1 MTQERIERH
10 LEISDLLMRWAEDEL
25 ETGELFLASEMVW
38 GAAAHYLKSIA
49 KYRGWP
55 NETHRDLSDIAT
67 DLAYE
72 TQDPQRINDL
82 YELVNRLHV
91 NFYED
96 WLLDKDIADGLN
108 DAEELIARL
117 ESRTRPPTENR
128 PSRRMQQ
135 H

>member
-10 LEISDLLMRWAEDEL
+10 LEISDLLTRWAEEEL
-25 ETGELFLASEMVW
+25 ESGELFLASEMIW
-38 GAAAHYLKSIA
+38 GAVAHYLKSVA

-72 TQDPQRINDL
+72 THDPQRICDL
-82 YELVNRLHV
+82 YELMNRLHV

-96 WLLDKDIADGLN
+96 WLLDKDVADGLN

-117 ESRTRPPTENR
+117 ESRTRPPMGNR
-128 PSRRMQQ
+128 LSQQRQRR
-135 H
+135 